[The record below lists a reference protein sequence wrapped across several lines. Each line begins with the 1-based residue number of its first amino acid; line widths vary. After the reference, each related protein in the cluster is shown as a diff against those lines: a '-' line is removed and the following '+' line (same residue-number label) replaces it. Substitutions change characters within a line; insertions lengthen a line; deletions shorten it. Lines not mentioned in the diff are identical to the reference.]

1 MVSYTGYRV
10 KRRTKHN
17 CPEWGNRNLSMR
29 KKIITTAIL
38 VAATTLLG
46 GVGLP
51 AQDSST
57 AAPQSSDASS
67 GSSDAATQQILKAV
81 QGSGKNFK
89 FDFLPAPGSQGQ
101 YKIRQGDTINLNFTI
116 ATQFSESVPVR
127 PDGYI
132 ALIGAPEVYV
142 MGKTEDQAADDIR
155 KAYQGILS
163 EKPMLSVG
171 VRNFENPYFTVGGE
185 VNRPGKYFLHGD
197 TTMAQC
203 IAMAGGFKSLTAKDS
218 EALLLRR
225 VSQDRV
231 QAKVVDLKYIDKGE
245 LWNDMH
251 LQSGDMIFI
260 PKNRLSK
267 VSPFLNYFL
276 VYSVLNISVVGG
288 SVGLVGH

>member
-1 MVSYTGYRV
+1 
-10 KRRTKHN
+10 
-17 CPEWGNRNLSMR
+17 MR
-29 KKIITTAIL
+29 KKIVTTTTVGA
-38 VAATTLLG
+38 VALAMLLAG
-46 GVGLP
+46 APLP

-57 AAPQSSDASS
+57 PASQPSDANSAP
-67 GSSDAATQQILKAV
+67 SDAGTQQILRAV

-89 FDFLPAPGSQGQ
+89 FDFLPAPGAQGK
-101 YKIRQGDTINLNFTI
+101 YKIRSGDTVNLNFTI

-142 MGKTEDQAADDIR
+142 LGKTEDEAAAEISQAY
-155 KAYQGILS
+155 KGILS
-163 EKPMLSVG
+163 ETPMLSVG
-171 VRNFENPYFTVGGE
+171 VRNFENPFITVGGE

-225 VSQDRV
+225 VSQDTV
-231 QAKVVDLKYIDKGE
+231 QAKVIDLKYIDKGQ
-245 LWNDMH
+245 LWNDVH
-251 LQSGDMIFI
+251 LESGDMVFI